1 MTLPDLLT
9 LDEAC
14 AHVRLSPWA
23 LRRAIARGELRAY
36 KPAGR
41 IRISPDALAAWLES
55 TAPAAEPVPIFPDA
69 GKVHP
74 RGSTEA
80 DTFRAKARRR
90 TA

>member
-55 TAPAAEPVPIFPDA
+55 TAPPASPAPSVHVPHKRRS
-69 GKVHP
+69 G
-74 RGSTEA
+74 EA
-80 DTFRAKARRR
+80 DTFRALARRVS
-90 TA
+90 